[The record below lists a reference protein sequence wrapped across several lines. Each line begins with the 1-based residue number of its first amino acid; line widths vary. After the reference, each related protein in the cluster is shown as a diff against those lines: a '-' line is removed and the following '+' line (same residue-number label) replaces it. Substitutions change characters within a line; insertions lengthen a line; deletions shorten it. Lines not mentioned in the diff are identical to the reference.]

1 MENKSDSTRQLVE
14 ECKTIEENC
23 LYNAQAHFEIAARAR
38 RINIFLLIVP
48 AALAGLGGLLVSLD
62 LCAVA
67 NKAIGALTA
76 ILGAVATV
84 SASLGVDRR
93 EDRHNQAANLFT
105 ALRHESRALYEAYA
119 SELPRDGF
127 VAEVRRIGDRY
138 NTLVEAL
145 PPTDECA
152 FERARER
159 IKSGRFVPDFRERQ
173 EPDKELK

>member
-1 MENKSDSTRQLVE
+1 MENKPDSTSHLVE
-14 ECKTIEENC
+14 ACKTIEENC

-38 RINIFLLIVP
+38 RLNIFLLIAP
-48 AALAGLGGLLVSLD
+48 AALAGLGGLFVSLD

-76 ILGAVATV
+76 ILGAAATV
-84 SASLGVDRR
+84 SASLGADRR

-119 SELPRDGF
+119 SGLSRDAF
-127 VAEVRRIGDRY
+127 VAEVRRISDRY
-138 NTLVEAL
+138 NTLVQAL

-152 FERARER
+152 FERAKRK
-159 IKSGRFVPDFRERQ
+159 IKSGRFMTDFREHR
-173 EPDKELK
+173 EPDKELE